1 MFIVLYGLTGQIGRR
16 VRAHFHANG
25 FKRMNKIYYS
35 SSEDDIQT
43 VTADGFHVVSTP
55 EELKAQCDYWYKVN
69 NRLIGFNKKDFDGAA
84 NGVEDMFTSVSCSD
98 IDFLKNLKADY
109 GNYVTLIYV
118 YLDDATLENALL
130 CYEESHREQRLITGR
145 DLKHVYINNPNL
157 FDHIVLYGGE
167 DSVFNEQN
175 LYLQLEGII
184 ERARS
189 IEVKL
194 NSQRKV
200 ALPYIGP
207 EEYIFISYSHKDKKV
222 VEEKLHILQRNGF
235 RLWYDSG
242 IRGGENWRKVLREKI
257 KCSKNVI
264 VFTSANAVKSED
276 VKIEIITADVFE
288 KKIVNVCLDDEVF
301 DGTVGKI
308 LHDLH
313 AVRASS
319 ANFEEEM
326 IAALD
331 ETTREPEQKP

>member
-1 MFIVLYGLTGQIGRR
+1 MNFGGLYIHVGHAIL
-16 VRAHFHANG
+16 AHFP
-25 FKRMNKIYYS
+25 R
-35 SSEDDIQT
+35 
-43 VTADGFHVVSTP
+43 
-55 EELKAQCDYWYKVN
+55 
-69 NRLIGFNKKDFDGAA
+69 
-84 NGVEDMFTSVSCSD
+84 
-98 IDFLKNLKADY
+98 
-109 GNYVTLIYV
+109 
-118 YLDDATLENALL
+118 
-130 CYEESHREQRLITGR
+130 
-145 DLKHVYINNPNL
+145 NPNL
-157 FDHIVLYGGE
+157 FDNIVLYGGE
-167 DSVFNEQN
+167 NSVFNEQN

-207 EEYIFISYSHKDKKV
+207 DEYIFISYSHKDKKI

-288 KKIVNVCLDDEVF
+288 KKIVNVCLDDENF
-301 DGTVGKI
+301 DGTVGNI

-313 AVRASS
+313 AVRANSV
-319 ANFEEEM
+319 NFEEEM

-331 ETTREPEQKP
+331 ETTREPEQRP